1 MSGTTS
7 LEDAQ
12 CDRIMEMSV
21 EELAASEGLTVEQLL
36 EEGRQLKERILERL
50 RRQFP
55 DFGK

>member
-1 MSGTTS
+1 VSGSTS

-12 CDRIMEMSV
+12 IDRIMDMTV

-36 EEGRQLKERILERL
+36 EEGRQLKERMLERL